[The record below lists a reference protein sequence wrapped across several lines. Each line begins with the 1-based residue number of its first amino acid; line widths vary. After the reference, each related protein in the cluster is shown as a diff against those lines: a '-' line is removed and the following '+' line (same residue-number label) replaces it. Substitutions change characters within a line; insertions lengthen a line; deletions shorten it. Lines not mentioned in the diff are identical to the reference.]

1 MGHTWFSRSTVFGIW
16 QSRCWNSWGPSQITL
31 VTQIYR
37 WLVTLRDL
45 IQFFDNFVY
54 RTVIHFILVS
64 DNERC
69 KLYCRV
75 SGSAAFYL
83 LKDKVLDGTPCYR
96 HGDDMCID
104 GTCHKVPN
112 FPNTDLVKKNLP
124 IAIIAWFLKRYVLII
139 AIGWLRPSFGVR
151 NATW

>member
-1 MGHTWFSRSTVFGIW
+1 MH
-16 QSRCWNSWGPSQITL
+16 
-31 VTQIYR
+31 
-37 WLVTLRDL
+37 L
-45 IQFFDNFVY
+45 IP
-54 RTVIHFILVS
+54 VS

-104 GTCHKVPN
+104 GTCHKVSELSEYN
-112 FPNTDLVKKNLP
+112 FFRKNY
-124 IAIIAWFLKRYVLII
+124 KLI
-139 AIGWLRPSFGVR
+139 
-151 NATW
+151 